1 MAEPLTDDAIQT
13 ALGDLPGW
21 GYAEDRLSKTFGFG
35 GFGEAMS
42 FIVRVGFE
50 AEAAN
55 HHPELRNVYSKVEVL
70 LATHDA
76 GGKVTQK
83 DIDLAR
89 TIEEL
94 NWIPDKD

>member
-1 MAEPLTDDAIQT
+1 MAEPLTDEAIQT
-13 ALGDLPGW
+13 ALADLPGW
-21 GYAEDRLSKTFGFG
+21 SHADDRLSKSFEFG

-50 AEAAN
+50 AEAVN

-83 DIDLAR
+83 DVDLAR
-89 TIEEL
+89 TIEAL